1 MTLKQL
7 DNAIMDHPQEI
18 AHKLQQFRRS
28 AKFLSSRRA
37 YLVKLYPREWIAIYE
52 GKVKAHAHTLSS
64 LLEEVDRQDLPRQH
78 VVIGFLDTTE
88 PTLIL

>member
-7 DNAIMDHPQEI
+7 DKVIVDYPQEN

-37 YLVKLYPREWIAIYE
+37 HLVKLYPKEWVAIYE
-52 GKVKAHAHTLSS
+52 GKVKAHAHTLSL

-78 VVIGFLDTTE
+78 VVIGFLD
-88 PTLIL
+88 PAKRSLIL